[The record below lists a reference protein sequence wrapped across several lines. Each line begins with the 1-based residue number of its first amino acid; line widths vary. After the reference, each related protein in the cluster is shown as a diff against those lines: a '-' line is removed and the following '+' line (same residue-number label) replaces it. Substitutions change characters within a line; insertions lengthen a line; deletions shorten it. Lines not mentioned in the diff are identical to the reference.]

1 MNATLHMQLLTLTDG
16 RRILRLEDE
25 GTGLT
30 LERRLHPD
38 QPLVAQK
45 AKLQRLFIAMLE
57 GEMVAA

>member
-1 MNATLHMQLLTLTDG
+1 MNAPLHMQLLTLTDG

-25 GTGLT
+25 GTGLS

-38 QPLVAQK
+38 KPLVAQK
-45 AKLQRLFIAMLE
+45 AKLQRLFAAMLE

>member
-1 MNATLHMQLLTLTDG
+1 MNASLHIQLLTLTDG

-25 GTGLT
+25 VTGLS

-38 QPLVAQK
+38 KPLVAQK
-45 AKLQRLFIAMLE
+45 AKLQRLFAAMLE